1 MKNQVVN
8 PDTSGNEKSL
18 TYAWYVVFIL
28 MLANISS
35 FIDRQILALLVAPI
49 KRDMHLTDTQISL
62 LMGLSFA
69 LFYTFFG
76 LFIGRLADKY
86 NRRNIIMVGITVWSL
101 MTALC
106 AGVRSYSQFFAARMG
121 VGVGEATLGPSAY
134 SIISDYFPRN
144 KLATALSTY
153 SMGIFLGSGLAI
165 LIGAGLVSTLP
176 TTGTTHIPLLG
187 DVFHW
192 QKLFIYIGLPG
203 ILISLLLFTIKEP
216 SRKDLIKVENI
227 GNDLTLNEALAVI
240 WEQRKTYLYVTFAAS
255 FTAFTSYGSTA
266 WIPTYF
272 ARTFGLPMR
281 EIGFKYGIVV
291 TIFSAL
297 GVLAGGWMA
306 DRFIKKGIIDG
317 KVRVSLISGIG
328 VLLSAA
334 CFLLSDPNV
343 ILLCMMFPAFLVS
356 FPFGAAVAV
365 VQEIM
370 PNRVR
375 ALASSIFLFF
385 VNIIGMGGGP
395 YIVAFF
401 TDSVFQN
408 ELMIKYSVMALYI
421 IGGSAIILFS
431 WLGMKSYPK
440 ALVAKSAPP
449 Q

>member
-1 MKNQVVN
+1 MENQ
-8 PDTSGNEKSL
+8 NEKSL

-49 KRDMHLTDTQISL
+49 KRDMHLSDTQISL

-86 NRRNIIMVGITVWSL
+86 NRRNIVIVGITIWSV

-106 AGVRSYSQFFAARMG
+106 AGVRSYSQFFLARMG
-121 VGVGEATLGPSAY
+121 VGVGEATLAPSAY
-134 SIISDYFPRN
+134 SIIADYFPRN
-144 KLATALSTY
+144 KLARALSTY

-176 TTGTTHIPLLG
+176 TSGTTPIPILG
-187 DVFHW
+187 DIFHW
-192 QKLFIYIGLPG
+192 QKLFIYIAIPG
-203 ILISLLLFTIKEP
+203 IIIALLLFTIKEP
-216 SRKDLIKVENI
+216 SRKDLIKIKNI
-227 GNDLTLNEALAVI
+227 DNEPSLKEALAII
-240 WEQRKTYLYVTFAAS
+240 WEQRKTYLYVSFAAS
-255 FTAFTSYGSTA
+255 FTAFVSYGSTA

-272 ARTFGLPMR
+272 ARTFGWQMK

-306 DRFIKKGIIDG
+306 DRYIKQGKIDG
-317 KVRVSLISGIG
+317 KVRVGFISGIG

-334 CFLLSDPNV
+334 CFLISDPNM
-343 ILLCMMFPAFLVS
+343 ILLSMMFPAFLVA
-356 FPFGAAVAV
+356 FPFGASVAV
-365 VQEIM
+365 IQEIM

-401 TDSVFQN
+401 TDSVFHN
-408 ELMIKYSVMALYI
+408 ELLIKYSVIALYL
-421 IGGSAIILFS
+421 IGGSAITLFY
-431 WLGMKSYPK
+431 WLGMKSYSK
-440 ALVAKSAPP
+440 ALVVPP

>member
-1 MKNQVVN
+1 MENQ
-8 PDTSGNEKSL
+8 NEKSL

-28 MLANISS
+28 MLANVSS

-49 KRDMHLTDTQISL
+49 KRDMHLSDTQISL

-106 AGVRSYSQFFAARMG
+106 AGVRTYGQFFAARMG

-153 SMGIFLGSGLAI
+153 SMGIFLGAGLAI

-176 TTGTTHIPLLG
+176 TTGTTYIPLLG

-203 ILISLLLFTIKEP
+203 IVISLLLFTIKEP
-216 SRKDLIKVENI
+216 SRKDLIKVTNI
-227 GNDLTLNEALAVI
+227 DSELTLKEALAVI
-240 WEQRKTYLYVTFAAS
+240 WEQRKTYLYVCFAAS
-255 FTAFTSYGSTA
+255 FTAFISYGSTA

-272 ARTFGLPMR
+272 ARTFGWQMK
-281 EIGFKYGIVV
+281 EIGFKYGIMV
-291 TIFSAL
+291 TVFSTL

-306 DRFIKKGIIDG
+306 DRFIKQGIIDG

-328 VLLSAA
+328 VLLSAS

-343 ILLCMMFPAFLVS
+343 ILLCMMFPSFLVS

-401 TDSVFQN
+401 TDSVFHN
-408 ELMIKYSVMALYI
+408 ELMIKYSIMALYM
-421 IGGSAIILFS
+421 IGGSAIIIFS

-440 ALVAKSAPP
+440 ALVAKSVPL

>member
-1 MKNQVVN
+1 MEN
-8 PDTSGNEKSL
+8 PTPPNL
-18 TYAWYVVFIL
+18 RYAWYVVFIL
-28 MLANISS
+28 TLANISS

-49 KRDMHLTDTQISL
+49 KRDLHLSDTQMSL

-76 LFIGRLADKY
+76 LFIGRFADKY
-86 NRRNIIMVGITVWSL
+86 NRRNIIIVGITVWSF

-106 AGVRSYSQFFAARMG
+106 AGVKSYTQFFAARMG

-134 SIISDYFPRN
+134 SIITDYFPRN
-144 KLATALSTY
+144 RLATALSTY
-153 SMGIFLGSGLAI
+153 SMGIFLGSGLAM
-165 LIGAGLVSTLP
+165 LIGAGLVSALP
-176 TTGTTHIPLLG
+176 TSGTTYIPFLG

-203 ILISLLLFTIKEP
+203 IVIALLLLTIKEP
-216 SRKDLIKVENI
+216 IRKDLIKVANI
-227 GNDLTLNEALAVI
+227 TSELTIKEAFAVI

-255 FTAFTSYGSTA
+255 FTAFISYGSTA

-272 ARTFGLPMR
+272 ARTFGWQMK
-281 EIGFKYGIVV
+281 EIGFKYGIIV

-297 GVLAGGWMA
+297 GVLAGGWVA

-317 KVRVSLISGIG
+317 KVRVGLISGIG
-328 VLLSAA
+328 VLLSTL
-334 CFLLSDPNV
+334 CFFFNDPNI
-343 ILLCMMFPAFLVS
+343 ILLCMMLPAFFVS
-356 FPFGAAVAV
+356 FPFGASVAV
-365 VQEIM
+365 IQEIM

-395 YIVAFF
+395 FIVAFF
-401 TDSVFQN
+401 TDSVFHN
-408 ELMIKYSVMALYI
+408 ELLIKYSLVALYL
-421 IGGSAIILFS
+421 IGGSAIIIFS
-431 WLGMKSYPK
+431 WLGMRSYPK
-440 ALVAKSAPP
+440 VLLIKNVPP

>member
-1 MKNQVVN
+1 MDNATQ
-8 PDTSGNEKSL
+8 PSL
-18 TYAWYVVFIL
+18 RYAWYVVFIL

-49 KRDMHLTDTQISL
+49 KRDMHLSDTQISL

-76 LFIGRLADKY
+76 LFIGRFADKY
-86 NRRNIIMVGITVWSL
+86 NRRNIVIIGVTVWSL

-134 SIISDYFPRN
+134 SIITDYFPRN
-144 KLATALSTY
+144 RLATALSTY

-176 TTGTTHIPLLG
+176 TSGTTHIPILG
-187 DVFHW
+187 DIFHW

-203 ILISLLLFTIKEP
+203 IAISLLLFTIKEP
-216 SRKDLIKVENI
+216 TRKDLIKVANI
-227 GNDLTLNEALAVI
+227 NSELTMKEALTVI

-255 FTAFTSYGSTA
+255 FTAFISYGSTA

-272 ARTFGLPMR
+272 ARTFGWQMK
-281 EIGFKYGIVV
+281 EIGFKYGIIV

-297 GVLAGGWMA
+297 GVLAGGWVA
-306 DRFIKKGIIDG
+306 DRYIKQGKIDG
-317 KVRVSLISGIG
+317 KVRVGLISGIG
-328 VLLSAA
+328 VLLSTS
-334 CFLLSDPNV
+334 CFFLSDPNV
-343 ILLCMMFPAFLVS
+343 ILLCMMLPAFFVS
-356 FPFGAAVAV
+356 FPFGASVAV

-395 YIVAFF
+395 FIVAFF
-401 TDSVFQN
+401 TDSVFHN
-408 ELMIKYSVMALYI
+408 ELLIKYSLVALYV
-421 IGGSAIILFS
+421 IGSIAIIIFS

-440 ALVAKSAPP
+440 VLLMKTAPP